1 MEKKKAGTI
10 LWHDLSVPDAGA
22 VSDFYRQVIGWEKS
36 PLSMGEYDDYVMQVK
51 GDDESESEGAGGHI
65 LTTTGIC
72 HAKGQ
77 NSYIP
82 PQWMIYVAVD
92 DLDKSLEQCTL
103 HGGKIIGEKRSQ
115 GKEAV
120 YCLIQDP
127 AGAHM
132 MLYQQI

>member
-10 LWHDLSVPDAGA
+10 LWHDLTVPDAGV

-36 PLSMGEYDDYVMQVK
+36 PLSMGEYDDYVMQVP
-51 GDDESESEGAGGHI
+51 GAGEGDHTM
-65 LTTTGIC
+65 TTTGVC

-77 NSYIP
+77 NSSIP

-92 DLDKSLEQCTL
+92 DLEKSMEQCTL
-103 HGGKIIGEKRSQ
+103 HGGKVIGEKRSMGQ
-115 GKEAV
+115 EAV

-132 MLYQQI
+132 MLYQQL